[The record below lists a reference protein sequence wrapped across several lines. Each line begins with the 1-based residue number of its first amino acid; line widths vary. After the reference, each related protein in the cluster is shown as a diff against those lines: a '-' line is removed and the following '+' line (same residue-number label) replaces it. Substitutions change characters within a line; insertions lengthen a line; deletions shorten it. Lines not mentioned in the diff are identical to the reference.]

1 MDKQLSDSEHRE
13 NQEPASCDDDS
24 QVSLSAQNEVAHS
37 KAHGGLILLPV
48 NELSPSLL
56 SGKSIVLH
64 KHFSE
69 ALETDALLKQS
80 PGKSVDIDAPN
91 KPISIYH
98 LLLDTQLEL
107 TR

>member
-1 MDKQLSDSEHRE
+1 MDKQLSDSEQQE
-13 NQEPASCDDDS
+13 NQEPSSADDDS
-24 QVSLSAQNEVAHS
+24 QVSLSAQHEVSHP

-48 NELSPSLL
+48 NESSPSLL

-69 ALETDALLKQS
+69 ALESDPLLKQNPS
-80 PGKSVDIDAPN
+80 KSVDMDAPN

-107 TR
+107 SR